1 MSATDRRINIMD
13 RSLQRHVVRP
23 LTFQGGTA
31 AVEFAIVALVFFMLV
46 FGILELARIMYVF
59 NTLQE
64 VTRRAAAAAVNVYPT
79 DTAALAH
86 LKQDAVFRSSSGEL
100 PLAPPITDSHV
111 RIEYLAYDLSVI
123 PTSSLPSCAAT
134 NQQICMA
141 NPHSGSCIHFVQVQV
156 CDPSNTSAC
165 VSARSQAMFPLVNL
179 PVLLPK
185 APTISPV
192 ETLGYNQGVP
202 PCPP

>member
-1 MSATDRRINIMD
+1 MD
-13 RSLQRHVVRP
+13 RSLRRHVVRP
-23 LTFQGGTA
+23 PTSQRGTA
-31 AVEFAIVALVFFMLV
+31 AVEFAIVALFFFMLV
-46 FGILELARIMYVF
+46 FGILEIARIMYVF

-64 VTRRAAAAAVNVYPT
+64 VTRRAAAAAVNVYPNDT
-79 DTAALAH
+79 DALAG

-100 PLAPPITDSHV
+100 PLAPPITDSYV

-123 PTSSLPSCAAT
+123 PTSSLPSCAAA

-141 NPHSGSCIHFVQVQV
+141 NPRSGSCIHFVQVRV
-156 CDPSNTSAC
+156 CDPSNTSTC
-165 VSARSQAMFPLVNL
+165 VSAQSQAVFPLVNI
-179 PVLLPK
+179 PVPLPK

-192 ETLGYNQGVP
+192 ETLGYEQGAS

>member
-1 MSATDRRINIMD
+1 MD
-13 RSLQRHVVRP
+13 RSLQRQAIPPR
-23 LTFQGGTA
+23 TSQAGTA
-31 AVEFAIVALVFFMLV
+31 AVEFAITSIFFFLLV
-46 FGILELARIMYVF
+46 FGILELARIMYVY

-79 DTAALAH
+79 DTAAITR
-86 LKQDAVFRSSSGEL
+86 LKQDAVFRSSSGGL
-100 PLAPPITDSHV
+100 PLGPPITDSHV

-123 PTSSLPSCAAT
+123 PTSSLPTCAAN

-141 NPHSGSCIHFVQVQV
+141 NPHSGNCIRFVQVRV
-156 CDPSNTSAC
+156 CDPSNASTCASAQ
-165 VSARSQAMFPLVNL
+165 SQGMFPLVSL

-192 ETLGYNQGVP
+192 ETLGYKQGVP
-202 PCPP
+202 TCAP

>member
-1 MSATDRRINIMD
+1 
-13 RSLQRHVVRP
+13 
-23 LTFQGGTA
+23 
-31 AVEFAIVALVFFMLV
+31 MLV
-46 FGILELARIMYVF
+46 FGILEIARIMYVF

-79 DTAALAH
+79 DTAALAG
-86 LKQDAVFRSSSGEL
+86 LKQDAVFRNSPGEL
-100 PLAPPITDSHV
+100 ALAPPISDSYV

-141 NPHSGSCIHFVQVQV
+141 NPRSGSCIHFVQVQV
-156 CDPSNTSAC
+156 CDPSNTRTC
-165 VSARSQAMFPLVNL
+165 VAAQSQAMFPLVNL
-179 PVLLPK
+179 SVQLPR

-192 ETLGYNQGVP
+192 ETLGYKQGVS

>member
-1 MSATDRRINIMD
+1 MD
-13 RSLQRHVVRP
+13 RSLQRHLVRP
-23 LTFQGGTA
+23 PTSQSGTA

-46 FGILELARIMYVF
+46 FGILEIARIMYVF

-79 DTAALAH
+79 DTAALAG
-86 LKQDAVFRSSSGEL
+86 LKQDAVFRNSSGEL
-100 PLAPPITDSHV
+100 ALAPPISDSYV

-141 NPHSGSCIHFVQVQV
+141 NPRSGSCIHFVQVRV
-156 CDPSNTSAC
+156 CDPSNTSTC
-165 VSARSQAMFPLVNL
+165 VAAQSQAMFPLVNL
-179 PVLLPK
+179 SVQLPR

-192 ETLGYNQGVP
+192 ETLGYKQGVS

>member
-1 MSATDRRINIMD
+1 MD
-13 RSLQRHVVRP
+13 RSLQRQVVRP
-23 LTFQGGTA
+23 RNYQAGTA
-31 AVEFAIVALVFFMLV
+31 AVEFAVVALFFFTLV
-46 FGILELARIMYVF
+46 FGILEIARIMYVI

-79 DTAALAH
+79 DTAAIAN
-86 LKQDAVFRSSSGEL
+86 LKQDAVFRSSPGEL
-100 PLAPPITDSHV
+100 FLAPPITDSYV

-123 PTSSLPSCAAT
+123 PTSSLASCAAT
-134 NQQICMA
+134 NQQTCMA
-141 NPHSGSCIHFVQVQV
+141 NPRSGSCIRFVQVQV

-165 VSARSQAMFPLVNL
+165 ISPQSRAMFPLVSL
-179 PVLLPK
+179 PIPLPK

-192 ETLGYNQGVP
+192 ETLGYKGGVS